1 MSPALATRRA
11 ARVLVALAHV
21 TLLPACTAELDADG
35 LADQASVVEL
45 GEFDLSPRADPA
57 RAAPLAWQAPV
68 ACPQV
73 YRVRIDET
81 YPPGLEERLHTQA
94 EHSESFF
101 VISGPREGERMTWPS
116 GPVPKD
122 RVFSGRLTFQGPR
135 TQDRPVLRDFALSA
149 ELAGPAAPDA
159 ACMERS
165 WDPVE
170 DALALGWPQ
179 LPARLVARGET
190 WRGARVE
197 ARCNRSAC
205 VDPQTG
211 GGGADNHFRPCATMS
226 WRERLDGLY
235 TIGDEMVAQVSS
247 FWSDGH
253 PLGEA
258 LSSERSAV
266 ISVEHGRLLHSQTYV
281 HHGYSGIEREVRVDA
296 VDACPGG
303 LVAAGWTPGPAVIA
317 ARDALLAV
325 AVASATDRDPARK
338 QTPERGR

>member
-1 MSPALATRRA
+1 MSFALAIRRA
-11 ARVLVALAHV
+11 ARLLV
-21 TLLPACTAELDADG
+21 TLLPACAGEADVDPEDG
-35 LADQASVVEL
+35 SLAVAEL

-57 RAAPLAWQAPV
+57 RAAPLAWHTPA

-73 YRVRIDET
+73 YRVRVDET
-81 YPPGLEERLHTQA
+81 YPPGLAERLHTQA

-101 VISGPREGERMTWPS
+101 VVSQPREGERVTWPP

-122 RVFSGRLTFQGPR
+122 RVFTGRLTFQGPR

-170 DALALGWPQ
+170 DTLALGWPR

-226 WRERLDGLY
+226 WRERLDGIY
-235 TIGDEMVAQVSS
+235 TIGDEHVAQVSS

-253 PLGEA
+253 PLGETLA
-258 LSSERSAV
+258 SERIAV
-266 ISVEHGRLLHSQTYV
+266 ISVEHGRLLHSQTFV

-296 VDACPGG
+296 VDACPGS
-303 LVAAGWTPGPAVIA
+303 LVAAGWTPGPAIIA
-317 ARDALLAV
+317 ARDALV
-325 AVASATDRDPARK
+325 AAAMAPPTDRDPARK